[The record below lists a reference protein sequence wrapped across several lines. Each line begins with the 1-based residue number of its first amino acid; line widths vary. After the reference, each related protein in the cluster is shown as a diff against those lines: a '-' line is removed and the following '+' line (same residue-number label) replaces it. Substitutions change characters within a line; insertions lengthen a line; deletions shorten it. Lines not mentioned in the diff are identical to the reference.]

1 MFRSLRR
8 IVLAVGM
15 VVCFTFAVV
24 LAAKARDRDGSV
36 VVKSSVENFRDAPN
50 GKRLGTLLENVEI
63 ERISQEGKWV
73 RFRVEGWI
81 WGPSL
86 EGWKME
92 TETAETDDPPPRMPL
107 QDNLPRLKRFVND
120 KHGLF
125 YGVSMDEDLDRLVV
139 RFRVR
144 DLEREAL
151 ERRQMAVQAGVLDIL
166 DGKIEFTTIRI
177 ETNRPDGSGE
187 VGAEIAE
194 TSVSHVRQLADGTA
208 ESWKVHTRISSD
220 GGETWNE

>member
-1 MFRSLRR
+1 MFRSSRR
-8 IVLAVGM
+8 IVLAFGM
-15 VVCFTFAVV
+15 VVCFTFAV
-24 LAAKARDRDGSV
+24 LAARARDRDENI

-50 GKRLGTLLENVEI
+50 GKRLGTLFENVEI

-92 TETAETDDPPPRMPL
+92 AEAKENDVPPPSMPL
-107 QDNLPRLKRFVND
+107 QDNLPRLKRFVNERY
-120 KHGLF
+120 GLF
-125 YGVSMDEDLDRLVV
+125 YGVSIDEDLHRLVV

-144 DLEREAL
+144 DLEREAF
-151 ERRQMAVQAGVLDIL
+151 ERRQMAVQVGALDIL
-166 DGKIEFTTIRI
+166 EGKIEFTTIRI

-194 TSVSHVRQLADGTA
+194 TSVSHVRQLAKGTP
-208 ESWKVHTRISSD
+208 ESWKEHTRISSD
-220 GGETWNE
+220 GGATWDE

>member
-1 MFRSLRR
+1 MILSSRR
-8 IVLAVGM
+8 TFLAVGL
-15 VVCFTFAVV
+15 VVAFTVAV
-24 LAAKARDRDGSV
+24 LAAKVRDRDDGI

-63 ERISQEGKWV
+63 EKISQEGKWV

-86 EGWKME
+86 EGFE
-92 TETAETDDPPPRMPL
+92 IETAIDEADDAPPAMPL
-107 QDNLPRLKRFVND
+107 QDNLPRIKRFVND
-120 KHGLF
+120 RHGLF
-125 YGVSMDEDLDRLVV
+125 YGVSLDEDLGRLAV

-166 DGKIEFTTIRI
+166 DNKIEFSTIRI

-194 TSVSHVRQLADGTA
+194 TAVSHVRQLANGTV
-208 ESWKVHTRISSD
+208 EGWKEQTRTSSD

>member
-1 MFRSLRR
+1 MFRSSRR
-8 IVLAVGM
+8 IVLAFGM
-15 VVCFTFAVV
+15 VVCFTFAV
-24 LAAKARDRDGSV
+24 LAAKARDRDESI

-86 EGWKME
+86 EGFEMNIV
-92 TETAETDDPPPRMPL
+92 TEKDNEPPPRMPL

-125 YGVSMDEDLDRLVV
+125 YGVSIDEDLDRLVV

-151 ERRQMAVQAGVLDIL
+151 ERRQMTVQAGVLDIL
-166 DGKIEFTTIRI
+166 DGKIEFATIRV

-187 VGAEIAE
+187 VGVEIAE
-194 TSVSHVRQLADGTA
+194 TSVSHVRELAGGTA
-208 ESWKVHTRISSD
+208 ESWKEHTRISSD

>member
-1 MFRSLRR
+1 MFRSSRR
-8 IVLAVGM
+8 IVLAFGM
-15 VVCFTFAVV
+15 VVCFTFAV
-24 LAAKARDRDGSV
+24 LAAKVRDRDESI

-86 EGWKME
+86 EGFEMNIV
-92 TETAETDDPPPRMPL
+92 TEEDNEPSPRMPL

-125 YGVSMDEDLDRLVV
+125 YGVSIDEDLDRLVV

-151 ERRQMAVQAGVLDIL
+151 ERRQMTVQAGVLDIL
-166 DGKIEFTTIRI
+166 EGKIEFATIRV

-187 VGAEIAE
+187 VGVEIAE
-194 TSVSHVRQLADGTA
+194 TAVSHVRELADGTA
-208 ESWKVHTRISSD
+208 ESWKEHTRISSD

>member
-1 MFRSLRR
+1 MIRCSRR
-8 IVLAVGM
+8 IVLAFGL
-15 VVCFTFAVV
+15 VVFFTFAV
-24 LAAKARDRDGSV
+24 LAAKVQDRDGGIA
-36 VVKSSVENFRDAPN
+36 VKSSVENFRDAPN
-50 GKRLGTLLENVEI
+50 GKRLGTLLENTEI
-63 ERISQEGKWV
+63 EKISQEGKWV

-86 EGWKME
+86 EGFEMQTAVEE
-92 TETAETDDPPPRMPL
+92 TVEPPPTMPL
-107 QDNLPRLKRFVND
+107 QDNLPRIKRFVND
-120 KHGLF
+120 RHGLF
-125 YGVSMDEDLDRLVV
+125 YGVSLDEDLGRLTV

-166 DGKIEFTTIRI
+166 GSKIVFSTIRI

-194 TSVSHVRQLADGTA
+194 TSVSHVRQLAGGTV
-208 ESWKVHTRISSD
+208 ELWKEQTRISSD
-220 GGETWNE
+220 GGETWHE

>member
-1 MFRSLRR
+1 MFRSSRSIL
-8 IVLAVGM
+8 LAFGM
-15 VVCFTFAVV
+15 VVCVTFAV
-24 LAAKARDRDGSV
+24 LAAKARDREV
-36 VVKSSVENFRDAPN
+36 KIVVKSSVENFRDAPN
-50 GKRLGTLLENVEI
+50 GKRLGTILENVEI

-86 EGWKME
+86 EGWKMDTE
-92 TETAETDDPPPRMPL
+92 TEEHDDPPPRMPL

-120 KHGLF
+120 KYGLF
-125 YGVSMDEDLDRLVV
+125 YGVSIDEDLDRLVV

-194 TSVSHVRQLADGTA
+194 TSVSHIRQLADGTT
-208 ESWKVHTRISSD
+208 ESWKEHTRISSD
-220 GGETWNE
+220 AGETWRE